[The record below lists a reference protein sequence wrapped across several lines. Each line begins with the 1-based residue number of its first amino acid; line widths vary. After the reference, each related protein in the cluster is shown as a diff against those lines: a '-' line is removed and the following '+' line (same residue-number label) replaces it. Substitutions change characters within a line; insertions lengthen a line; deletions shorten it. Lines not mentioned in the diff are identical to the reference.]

1 MKLRMLV
8 AISAL
13 IALGSMQSVLADEVV
28 WGNSASSGN
37 VNLEAFSINA
47 GGVATL
53 VPGQQFLVPNL
64 TARVDNG
71 RGVAVLGN
79 TIYYTTASSGDI
91 YITDAISHADGGI
104 LVSTGF
110 PGIANVATDGTYIYA
125 SSYETASGVV
135 NRYTQAGVAAGSVS
149 VGTGFGRDGF
159 EVQNNPFLDGGATT
173 FISNRGDLTSPYDVY
188 KADGSLLVSAFIDPS
203 ANGFGTGQTGIAYDG
218 TNYFVSD
225 VRNNRLFKY
234 SGTGVYLQTVD
245 LSGIPNPFTGRL
257 LEDLSSVGNTVGNP
271 GGSVPEPTSVLL
283 FGTVLVGIGAL
294 RRNKR
299 RVNS

>member
-1 MKLRMLV
+1 
-8 AISAL
+8 
-13 IALGSMQSVLADEVV
+13 
-28 WGNSASSGN
+28 
-37 VNLEAFSINA
+37 
-47 GGVATL
+47 
-53 VPGQQFLVPNL
+53 
-64 TARVDNG
+64 
-71 RGVAVLGN
+71 
-79 TIYYTTASSGDI
+79 
-91 YITDAISHADGGI
+91 
-104 LVSTGF
+104 
-110 PGIANVATDGTYIYA
+110 
-125 SSYETASGVV
+125 
-135 NRYTQAGVAAGSVS
+135 
-149 VGTGFGRDGF
+149 
-159 EVQNNPFLDGGATT
+159 
-173 FISNRGDLTSPYDVY
+173 VY